1 MDQRE
6 SRQRRIALSGIILAV
21 TVCFLGCGKNTT
33 DHSTITHAVDEHE
46 ATANAAVG
54 AAFRSS
60 ESTEVIGELRRL
72 LREGDDRTRVGA
84 LRALKMCGDNA
95 LPAAPELVAL
105 LANPYASLSP
115 EAQSLLMSFGVR
127 APDVTPELI
136 QIAEDGPEWARYRA
150 IMVLRFQDDA
160 ANRVIPV
167 LRQAALKSENLEV
180 RKTAVQSLMFR
191 AAHGDAPE
199 QVIAVLEQTARDPDQ
214 EIQMWSQTF
223 IREYPFA
230 KQIVDRMAKAYSDC
244 KSYRDTGGVKTLF
257 VDQGNGNRTVERL
270 FTTAFVRPDRFR
282 FEFKDSGNANMQ
294 GRRYIVWSNGKNVQ
308 TWWDI
313 KPGIETPESLNL
325 AVAGATGVSG
335 SSAHTIPALLLPD
348 EVGGRKLTDITE
360 LKRTEDGAVANVE
373 CFRVAGKFG
382 DESIT
387 VWIDKQSY
395 LVRRID
401 EQHMLGN
408 IRVEQTT
415 TYEPSFVEK
424 ITDKMLE
431 FDPPG

>member
-160 ANRVIPV
+160 ANRATAGESASLGPTWATTS
-167 LRQAALKSENLEV
+167 RTSAFHRPSSRSMPTRSASNAASSDS
-180 RKTAVQSLMFR
+180 ACWR
-191 AAHGDAPE
+191 A
-199 QVIAVLEQTARDPDQ
+199 
-214 EIQMWSQTF
+214 
-223 IREYPFA
+223 
-230 KQIVDRMAKAYSDC
+230 
-244 KSYRDTGGVKTLF
+244 
-257 VDQGNGNRTVERL
+257 
-270 FTTAFVRPDRFR
+270 
-282 FEFKDSGNANMQ
+282 
-294 GRRYIVWSNGKNVQ
+294 
-308 TWWDI
+308 
-313 KPGIETPESLNL
+313 
-325 AVAGATGVSG
+325 
-335 SSAHTIPALLLPD
+335 
-348 EVGGRKLTDITE
+348 
-360 LKRTEDGAVANVE
+360 
-373 CFRVAGKFG
+373 
-382 DESIT
+382 
-387 VWIDKQSY
+387 
-395 LVRRID
+395 
-401 EQHMLGN
+401 
-408 IRVEQTT
+408 
-415 TYEPSFVEK
+415 
-424 ITDKMLE
+424 
-431 FDPPG
+431 